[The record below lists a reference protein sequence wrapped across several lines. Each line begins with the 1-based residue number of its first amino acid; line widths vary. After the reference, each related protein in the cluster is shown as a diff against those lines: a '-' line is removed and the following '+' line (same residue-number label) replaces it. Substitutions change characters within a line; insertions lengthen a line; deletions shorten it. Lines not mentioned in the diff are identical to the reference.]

1 MDPLTLALLAS
12 GATAVGALPDIIP
25 SKFEREQKKRLQDL
39 QRQQE
44 LGALGLT
51 DQERSALE
59 NKMQASARQAMQQA
73 DLTQR
78 QYAQQLGGAQSGLA
92 LLGQQIGA
100 EQGARTQ
107 VQVQQA
113 IEEQDLAKKQRQ
125 EQELRALEA
134 QQAEY
139 KRKRA
144 EALTKP
150 ITAGAETYTGQ
161 LATDKLMNYRLQLA
175 QQQQQAQKA
184 QQQAVQDYASYF
196 GTTDQE
202 LMDLLGIDTT
212 IPFDMLGEF

>member
-12 GATAVGALPDIIP
+12 GATAVGALPDIVP

-51 DQERSALE
+51 DQERAALE

-78 QYAQQLGGAQSGLA
+78 QYAQQLGSAQSGLA

-144 EALTKP
+144 EALVAP
-150 ITAGAETYTGQ
+150 FSSGAEAYTGQ
-161 LATDKLMNYRLQLA
+161 MAADKLINYRMQELEKMAQIKANQADLQE
-175 QQQQQAQKA
+175 
-184 QQQAVQDYASYF
+184 YANYF
-196 GTTDQE
+196 GIQD
-202 LMDLLGIDTT
+202 MDEINALLGIDSS
-212 IPFDMLGEF
+212 IPFDLLGQ

>member
-59 NKMQASARQAMQQA
+59 NKMQTTARQAMQQA

-107 VQVQQA
+107 AQVQQA

-150 ITAGAETYTGQ
+150 ITAGAETYTSQ
-161 LATDKLMNYRLQLA
+161 MATDKLMNYRLQLA

-212 IPFDMLGEF
+212 IPFDMLGEY

>member
-12 GATAVGALPDIIP
+12 GATAVGALPDIVP

-107 VQVQQA
+107 IQVQQA

-139 KRKRA
+139 ARKRA

-150 ITAGAETYTGQ
+150 ITAGAETYAGQ
-161 LATDKLMNYRLQLA
+161 MATDKLMNYRLQLA

-212 IPFDMLGEF
+212 IPFDMLGEY

>member
-12 GATAVGALPDIIP
+12 GATAVGALPDIVP

-107 VQVQQA
+107 AQVQQA

-139 KRKRA
+139 ARKRA

-150 ITAGAETYTGQ
+150 VTAGAEAYTGQ
-161 LATDKLMNYRLQLA
+161 IATDKLMNYRLQLA